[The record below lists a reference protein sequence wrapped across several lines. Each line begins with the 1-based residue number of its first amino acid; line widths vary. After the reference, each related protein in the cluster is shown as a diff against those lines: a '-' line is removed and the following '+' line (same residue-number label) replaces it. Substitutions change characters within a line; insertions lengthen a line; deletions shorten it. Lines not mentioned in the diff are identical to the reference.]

1 MSFFQLSL
9 IAAVA
14 LLGPLLALPRKWH
27 LPVVL
32 GQLLAGIV
40 IGRTGLGLV
49 DSSDPTFTFV
59 ADVGFALI
67 MFVAGTHV
75 PVRDKAIRP
84 ALGSGALRA
93 GTAAVLAAVVGIAI
107 AFAFGTG
114 HAPLYIVLLA
124 SSSAA
129 LVLPIVDSLRLT
141 GPKVLTTTAQVA
153 IADIA
158 CIVALPLAVD
168 PPNAGRA
175 AVGAAVVAACALVL
189 FFVLRWLENSGNRG
203 RLHDISE
210 DRKFALELRIQ
221 LALLFAL
228 SGLAVLGHVSI
239 MLAGFSF
246 GLVVSAVGEPR
257 RLAHQLF
264 AVSDGFLGPVFFV
277 WLGASLDLRTLAGS
291 PRMILLG
298 ICLGF
303 GTLLVHGSIRAL
315 GQPLPLAVLA
325 SSQLGVPVAAAT
337 IGSQLHLL
345 EPGEAAAMILG
356 ALISIGASTIAGSRA
371 ARRYSEAA
379 PESAPESA
387 GKGPKSEGP
396 SDKGQ
401 AGKPSEGGPAIT
413 A

>member
-14 LLGPLLALPRKWH
+14 LLGPLLALPQKWH

-32 GQLLAGIV
+32 GQLLAGIA

-84 ALGSGALRA
+84 ALGAGALRA
-93 GTAAVLAAVVGIAI
+93 GIAAVLAAAVGIVI

-153 IADIA
+153 VADIA

-168 PPNAGRA
+168 PPNAPRA
-175 AVGAAVVAACALVL
+175 AVGAAVVAACAAVL
-189 FFVLRWLENSGNRG
+189 FFALRWLERSGTRG
-203 RLHDISE
+203 RMHDVSE

-228 SGLAVLGHVSI
+228 SGLAVAGHVSI

-246 GLVVSAVGEPR
+246 GLVVAAVGEPR

-277 WLGASLDLRTLAGS
+277 WLGASLNLRELGARPS
-291 PRMILLG
+291 FILLG
-298 ICLGF
+298 L
-303 GTLLVHGSIRAL
+303 AL
-315 GQPLPLAVLA
+315 GVGAAIAHVVMVVTRQPVSLGLLAGA
-325 SSQLGVPVAAAT
+325 QLGVPVAAAT
-337 IGSQLHLL
+337 VGTQLHVLA
-345 EPGEAAAMILG
+345 PGEASAMMLG
-356 ALISIGASTIAGSRA
+356 AIVAIALAVAGGSAAVRAGLLAPPASTRPPTGASTPAPVPAPPAPAG
-371 ARRYSEAA
+371 
-379 PESAPESA
+379 
-387 GKGPKSEGP
+387 G
-396 SDKGQ
+396 
-401 AGKPSEGGPAIT
+401 
-413 A
+413 

>member
-93 GTAAVLAAVVGIAI
+93 GTAAVLAAVVGVVI

-129 LVLPIVDSLRLT
+129 LVLPIVDSLRLA

-175 AVGAAVVAACALVL
+175 AVGAAVVAACALAL

-257 RLAHQLF
+257 GLAHQLF

-303 GTLLVHGSIRAL
+303 GTLLVHGCIRAL
-315 GQPLPLAVLA
+315 GQPLPLAILA
-325 SSQLGVPVAAAT
+325 ASQLGVPVAAAT

-371 ARRYSEAA
+371 ARKYSEGA
-379 PESAPESA
+379 PEPDGA
-387 GKGPKSEGP
+387 GLAHPG
-396 SDKGQ
+396 
-401 AGKPSEGGPAIT
+401 
-413 A
+413 

>member
-27 LPVVL
+27 LPVML
-32 GQLLAGIV
+32 GQLLAGIA

-84 ALGSGALRA
+84 ALGGGALRT
-93 GTAAVLAAVVGIAI
+93 GITAVLAAVVGIAI
-107 AFAFGTG
+107 AMAFGTG

-129 LVLPIVDSLRLT
+129 LVLPIVDSLRLR
-141 GPKVLTTTAQVA
+141 GPKVLATTAQVA

-189 FFVLRWLENSGNRG
+189 FLLLRWLENSGNRG
-203 RLHDISE
+203 RLHDMSE

-246 GLVVSAVGEPR
+246 GLVVAAVGEPR

-277 WLGASLDLRTLAGS
+277 WLGASLDLRTLTGS
-291 PRMILLG
+291 PGMVLLG
-298 ICLGF
+298 ICLGL
-303 GTLLVHGSIRAL
+303 GTLVVHGSLRIL
-315 GQPLPLAVLA
+315 GQPFPLAVLA
-325 SSQLGVPVAAAT
+325 ASQLGVPVAAAT
-337 IGSQLHLL
+337 IGTQLHLL

-371 ARRYSEAA
+371 ARAFSEPA
-379 PESAPESA
+379 PNEPS
-387 GKGPKSEGP
+387 KGR
-396 SDKGQ
+396 
-401 AGKPSEGGPAIT
+401 PAHP

>member
-14 LLGPLLALPRKWH
+14 LLGPLLALPRKWQ

-32 GQLLAGIV
+32 GQLLAGIA

-49 DSSDPTFTFV
+49 DSSDATFTFV
-59 ADVGFALI
+59 ADVGFALV

-84 ALGSGALRA
+84 ALGAGALRA
-93 GTAAVLAAVVGIAI
+93 GIATVLAAVVGIGI

-129 LVLPIVDSLRLT
+129 LVLPIVDSLRLR

-153 IADIA
+153 VADIA

-168 PPNAGRA
+168 PSNAPRA
-175 AVGAAVVAACALVL
+175 AAGAAVIAACAAVL
-189 FFVLRWLENSGNRG
+189 FFVLRWLERNGTRG
-203 RLHDISE
+203 RVHGVSE

-221 LALLFAL
+221 LAVLFAL
-228 SGLAVLGHVSI
+228 SGLAVAGHVSI

-246 GLVVSAVGEPR
+246 GLVVAAVGEPR

-277 WLGASLDLRTLAGS
+277 WLGASLDLRALAGS
-291 PRMILLG
+291 PKMLLLG
-298 ICLGF
+298 ICLGL
-303 GTLLVHGSIRAL
+303 GALLVHGSLRLL

-325 SSQLGVPVAAAT
+325 ASQLGVPVAAAT

-345 EPGEAAAMILG
+345 AAGEAAAMILG
-356 ALISIGASTIAGSRA
+356 ALITIGASTAAGSRA
-371 ARRYSEAA
+371 ARTLTQPGPA
-379 PESAPESA
+379 PASNAS
-387 GKGPKSEGP
+387 G
-396 SDKGQ
+396 
-401 AGKPSEGGPAIT
+401 GGPTLA

>member
-14 LLGPLLALPRKWH
+14 LLGPLLAFPRKWH
-27 LPVVL
+27 LPMVL
-32 GQLLAGIV
+32 GQLLAGIA
-40 IGRTGLGLV
+40 IGRTGLSLV

-75 PVRDKAIRP
+75 PVRDRAIRP
-84 ALGSGALRA
+84 ALAGGALRA
-93 GTAAVLAAVVGIAI
+93 AIAAALAAGVGTAIAY
-107 AFAFGTG
+107 AFGTG

-129 LVLPIVDSLRLT
+129 LVLPIIDSLRLA

-153 IADIA
+153 VADIA

-168 PPNAGRA
+168 PPNAARA
-175 AVGAAVVAACALVL
+175 AVGAAAVAACSVAL
-189 FFVLRWLENSGNRG
+189 FFVLRWLELSGARG
-203 RLHDISE
+203 RVHDVSE

-228 SGLAVLGHVSI
+228 SGLAVAGHVSV

-246 GLVVSAVGEPR
+246 GLVVAAVGEPR

-277 WLGASLDLRTLAGS
+277 WLGASLDLRALAGS
-291 PRMILLG
+291 PGMVLLG
-298 ICLGF
+298 LCLGA
-303 GTLLVHGSIRAL
+303 GTLLVHGSLRLL
-315 GQPLPLAVLA
+315 GQPLPLAVLSA
-325 SSQLGVPVAAAT
+325 SQLGIPVAAAA
-337 IGSQLHLL
+337 IGTQLNLL
-345 EPGEAAAMILG
+345 EPGEASALILG
-356 ALISIGASTIAGSRA
+356 ALITIGASAAAGSRA
-371 ARRYSEAA
+371 ALTFARKA
-379 PESAPESA
+379 PATA
-387 GKGPKSEGP
+387 G
-396 SDKGQ
+396 
-401 AGKPSEGGPAIT
+401 
-413 A
+413 

>member
-14 LLGPLLALPRKWH
+14 LLGPLLAFPRKWH
-27 LPVVL
+27 LPMVL
-32 GQLLAGIV
+32 GQLLAGIA

-49 DSSDPTFTFV
+49 DAAEPTFTFV

-75 PVRDKAIRP
+75 PVRDRAIRS

-93 GTAAVLAAVVGIAI
+93 AITALPAAAVGTLI
-107 AFAFGTG
+107 AFVFGTG
-114 HAPLYIVLLA
+114 HAPLYMVLLA

-129 LVLPIVDSLRLT
+129 LVLPIVDSLQLG

-153 IADIA
+153 VADIA

-168 PPNAGRA
+168 PLNAARA
-175 AVGAAVVAACALVL
+175 AAGAAGVGACALLL
-189 FFVLRWLENSGNRG
+189 FFVLRQLELSGAR
-203 RLHDISE
+203 RRVHILSE
-210 DRKFALELRIQ
+210 NRKFALELRIQ

-228 SGLAVLGHVSI
+228 SGLAVAGHVSI

-246 GLVVSAVGEPR
+246 GLVVAAVGEPR

-277 WLGASLDLRTLAGS
+277 WLGASLDLGALAGS
-291 PRMILLG
+291 PSMVLLG
-298 ICLGF
+298 ICLGL
-303 GTLLVHGSIRAL
+303 GTLLVHGSLRLA

-325 SSQLGVPVAAAT
+325 ASQLGIPVAAAA
-337 IGSQLHLL
+337 IGSQRNLL
-345 EPGEAAAMILG
+345 QPGEAAALILG
-356 ALISIGASTIAGSRA
+356 AIITIGAAAVAGSRA
-371 ARRYSEAA
+371 ARTFAVPA
-379 PESAPESA
+379 VA
-387 GKGPKSEGP
+387 GR
-396 SDKGQ
+396 
-401 AGKPSEGGPAIT
+401 
-413 A
+413 

>member
-9 IAAVA
+9 IAAAA

-32 GQLLAGIV
+32 GQLLAGIA
-40 IGRTGLGLV
+40 IGRTGLALV

-75 PVRDKAIRP
+75 PVRDTAIRP
-84 ALGSGALRA
+84 ALGAGALRA
-93 GTAAVLAAVVGIAI
+93 AVAAGLAAAVGIGI

-129 LVLPIVDSLRLT
+129 LVLPIVDSLRLA

-175 AVGAAVVAACALVL
+175 AAGAAVVAACSVAL
-189 FFVLRWLENSGNRG
+189 FFVLRWLERSGTRG
-203 RLHDISE
+203 RLHDVSE

-228 SGLAVLGHVSI
+228 SGLAVTGHVSI

-246 GLVVSAVGEPR
+246 GLVVAAVGEPR

-277 WLGASLDLRTLAGS
+277 WLGASLDLHTLAGS

-298 ICLGF
+298 LCLGF
-303 GTLLVHGSIRAL
+303 GTLLVHGSLRLL

-325 SSQLGVPVAAAT
+325 ASQLGVPVAAAT

-345 EPGEAAAMILG
+345 EPGEAAALILG
-356 ALISIGASTIAGSRA
+356 ALISIMASALAGSRA
-371 ARRYSEAA
+371 ARTFAR
-379 PESAPESA
+379 PEKVA
-387 GKGPKSEGP
+387 G
-396 SDKGQ
+396 
-401 AGKPSEGGPAIT
+401 
-413 A
+413 

>member
-1 MSFFQLSL
+1 VSFFQLSL

-14 LLGPLLALPRKWH
+14 LFGPLLALPQKWH

-32 GQLLAGIV
+32 GQLLAGIA

-49 DSSDPTFTFV
+49 DSTEPTFTFV

-67 MFVAGTHV
+67 MFVAGSHV

-84 ALGSGALRA
+84 ALGAGALRA
-93 GTAAVLAAVVGIAI
+93 GIAAGLAVVVGILVALL
-107 AFAFGTG
+107 FGTG
-114 HAPLYIVLLA
+114 HAPLYMVLLA

-129 LVLPIVDSLRLT
+129 LVLPIVDSLRLS
-141 GPKVLTTTAQVA
+141 GPKVLTATAQVA

-158 CIVALPLAVD
+158 CIVTLPLAVD

-175 AVGAAVVAACALVL
+175 AIGAAVVAGCAAVL
-189 FFVLRWLENSGNRG
+189 YHVLRALENSGMRA

-210 DRKFALELRIQ
+210 DRKFALELRVQ

-228 SGLAVLGHVSI
+228 AGLAVAGHVSV

-246 GLVVSAVGEPR
+246 GLVVAAVGEPR

-277 WLGASLDLRTLAGS
+277 WLGASLDLSALTGS

-298 ICLGF
+298 VCLGV
-303 GTLLVHGSIRAL
+303 GTLLVHGSVRLL
-315 GQPLPLAVLA
+315 GQPMSLAIMTA
-325 SSQLGVPVAAAT
+325 SQLGVPVAAAT

-356 ALISIGASTIAGSRA
+356 ALISIGASAAAGAQA
-371 ARRYSEAA
+371 ARAFAKSEAPRGA
-379 PESAPESA
+379 SPHPPENAV
-387 GKGPKSEGP
+387 
-396 SDKGQ
+396 
-401 AGKPSEGGPAIT
+401 
-413 A
+413 

>member
-1 MSFFQLSL
+1 VSFFQLSL

-32 GQLLAGIV
+32 GQLLAGIA
-40 IGRTGLGLV
+40 IGHTGLGLV
-49 DSSDPTFTFV
+49 DSADPTFTFV

-75 PVRDKAIRP
+75 PVRDEAIRP
-84 ALGSGALRA
+84 ALGAGALRA
-93 GTAAVLAAVVGIAI
+93 GVAAVLAAVVGTVI

-129 LVLPIVDSLRLT
+129 LVLPIIDSLRLR

-153 IADIA
+153 VADIA

-168 PPNAGRA
+168 PANAPRA
-175 AVGAAVVAACALVL
+175 AVGATAVAACAAVL
-189 FFVLRWLENSGNRG
+189 FFVLRWLERSGTRG
-203 RLHDISE
+203 RVHDLSE

-221 LALLFAL
+221 LVLLFAL
-228 SGLAVLGHVSI
+228 SGLAVAGHVSI

-246 GLVVSAVGEPR
+246 GLVVAAVGEPR

-264 AVSDGFLGPVFFV
+264 AVSDGFVGPVFFV
-277 WLGASLDLRTLAGS
+277 WLGASLDLRTLAVS
-291 PRMILLG
+291 PKMLLLG
-298 ICLGF
+298 ACLGL
-303 GTLLVHGSIRAL
+303 GTLLVHGSLRLL
-315 GQPLPLAVLA
+315 GQPLPLAILA
-325 SSQLGVPVAAAT
+325 ASQLGVPVAAAA

-356 ALISIGASTIAGSRA
+356 ALITVGASTAAGSRA
-371 ARRYSEAA
+371 ARRFTQATSAA
-379 PESAPESA
+379 A
-387 GKGPKSEGP
+387 GNP
-396 SDKGQ
+396 SG
-401 AGKPSEGGPAIT
+401 GGPTLA

>member
-9 IAAVA
+9 IATVA
-14 LLGPLLALPRKWH
+14 LLGPLLALPQKWH

-32 GQLLAGIV
+32 GQLVAGIA

-49 DSSDPTFTFV
+49 DSTDPTFTFA
-59 ADVGFALI
+59 ADVGFALV

-75 PVRDKAIRP
+75 PVRDKALRP
-84 ALGSGALRA
+84 ALGTGALRA
-93 GTAAVLAAVVGIAI
+93 GIAAALAAVVGILI
-107 AFAFGTG
+107 ALSFGTG
-114 HAPLYIVLLA
+114 HAPLYVVLLA

-129 LVLPIVDSLRLT
+129 LVLPIIDSLRLS

-175 AVGAAVVAACALVL
+175 ALGAAAVAGCAAILY
-189 FFVLRWLENSGNRG
+189 FVLRSLERNGTRA
-203 RLHDISE
+203 RMHDVSE

-228 SGLAVLGHVSI
+228 AGLAVAGHVSI

-264 AVSDGFLGPVFFV
+264 AVNDGFLGPVFFV
-277 WLGASLDLRTLAGS
+277 WLGASLDLSALAGS

-298 ICLGF
+298 LCLGI
-303 GTLLVHGSIRAL
+303 GTLLVHASLRIL
-315 GQPLPLAVLA
+315 GQPLPLALMSA
-325 SSQLGVPVAAAT
+325 SQLGVPVAAAT

-345 EPGEAAAMILG
+345 EPGEAAAIILG
-356 ALISIGASTIAGSRA
+356 ALLSIGASAAAGARA
-371 ARRYSEAA
+371 ALAYGMRMQKA
-379 PESAPESA
+379 P
-387 GKGPKSEGP
+387 
-396 SDKGQ
+396 
-401 AGKPSEGGPAIT
+401 
-413 A
+413 

>member
-14 LLGPLLALPRKWH
+14 LLGPLLAFPRTWH
-27 LPVVL
+27 LPTVL
-32 GQLLAGIV
+32 GQLLAGIA

-67 MFVAGTHV
+67 MFAAGTPV
-75 PVRDKAIRP
+75 PVRDRALRP
-84 ALGSGALRA
+84 ALAGGALSA
-93 GTAAVLAAVVGIAI
+93 AIAALLAAAVGTVT

-129 LVLPIVDSLRLT
+129 LVLPIIDSLRLT
-141 GPKVLTTTAQVA
+141 GPKVLTMTAQVA
-153 IADIA
+153 VADIA

-168 PPNAGRA
+168 PPNAPRA
-175 AVGAAVVAACALVL
+175 AIGAAGVAACSVVL
-189 FFVLRWLENSGNRG
+189 FFLLRWLEDSGTRK
-203 RLHDISE
+203 RVHDVSE

-228 SGLAVLGHVSI
+228 SGLAVAGHVSV

-246 GLVVSAVGEPR
+246 GLVVAAVGEPR

-277 WLGASLDLRTLAGS
+277 WLGASLDLSALAGS
-291 PRMILLG
+291 PTMVLLG
-298 ICLGF
+298 FCLGL
-303 GTLLVHGSIRAL
+303 GALLVHGSLRLL
-315 GQPLPLAVLA
+315 GHPLPLAMLSA
-325 SSQLGVPVAAAT
+325 SQLGVPVAAAT
-337 IGSQLHLL
+337 IGSQLDLL
-345 EPGEAAAMILG
+345 VPGEASAMILG
-356 ALISIGASTIAGSRA
+356 ALITIGASAAAGSRA
-371 ARRYSEAA
+371 AHTFARNTPASAA
-379 PESAPESA
+379 
-387 GKGPKSEGP
+387 
-396 SDKGQ
+396 
-401 AGKPSEGGPAIT
+401 
-413 A
+413 

>member
-40 IGRTGLGLV
+40 IGRTGFALV
-49 DSSDPTFTFV
+49 NSSDPTFTFM

-93 GTAAVLAAVVGIAI
+93 GIAAVLAVAVGIAI

-114 HAPLYIVLLA
+114 HAPLYVVLLA

-129 LVLPIVDSLRLT
+129 LVLPIVDSLRLG

-168 PPNAGRA
+168 PPNALRA
-175 AVGAAVVAACALVL
+175 AAGAAIVAACAAVL
-189 FFVLRWLENSGNRG
+189 FFVLRWLETSGTRG
-203 RLHDISE
+203 RVHDVSE
-210 DRKFALELRIQ
+210 DRKFALELRVQ

-228 SGLAVLGHVSI
+228 GGLAVAGHVSI

-303 GTLLVHGSIRAL
+303 GTLLVHGALRAL
-315 GQPLPLAVLA
+315 GQPLPLAILA
-325 SSQLGVPVAAAT
+325 ASQLGVPVAAAT
-337 IGSQLHLL
+337 IGTQLHLL

-371 ARRYSEAA
+371 ARTFSDAKPDET
-379 PESAPESA
+379 
-387 GKGPKSEGP
+387 GKGAV
-396 SDKGQ
+396 
-401 AGKPSEGGPAIT
+401 AGTAGGST
-413 A
+413 ATA

>member
-1 MSFFQLSL
+1 VSFFQLSL
-9 IAAVA
+9 IATVA

-32 GQLLAGIV
+32 GQLLAGIA

-49 DSSDPTFTFV
+49 DSTDPTFTFV

-67 MFVAGTHV
+67 MFVAGSHV
-75 PVRDKAIRP
+75 PVRDTAIRP
-84 ALGSGALRA
+84 ALGAGALRA
-93 GTAAVLAAVVGIAI
+93 GIAAGLAVVVGIVI
-107 AFAFGTG
+107 ALLFGTG
-114 HAPLYIVLLA
+114 HAPLYVVLLA

-129 LVLPIVDSLRLT
+129 LVLPIIDSLGLS

-175 AVGAAVVAACALVL
+175 AIGAAAVAGCAVVLY
-189 FFVLRWLENSGNRG
+189 FVLRALENRG
-203 RLHDISE
+203 TRARLHDISE

-228 SGLAVLGHVSI
+228 AGLAVAGHVSI

-246 GLVVSAVGEPR
+246 GLVVAAVGEPR

-277 WLGASLDLRTLAGS
+277 WLGSSLDLRALTGS

-298 ICLGF
+298 VCLGL
-303 GTLLVHGSIRAL
+303 GTLLAHGSLRLL
-315 GQPLPLAVLA
+315 GQPLPLAIMA
-325 SSQLGVPVAAAT
+325 ASQLGIPVAAAT
-337 IGSQLHLL
+337 IGTQLHLL
-345 EPGEAAAMILG
+345 EPGEAAAIILG
-356 ALISIGASTIAGSRA
+356 ALISIAASAAAGSQA
-371 ARRYSEAA
+371 ALVF
-379 PESAPESA
+379 
-387 GKGPKSEGP
+387 GKGVPPTPQGP
-396 SDKGQ
+396 RPRPPRK
-401 AGKPSEGGPAIT
+401 AL
-413 A
+413 

>member
-14 LLGPLLALPRKWH
+14 LLGPLLAFPRTWH
-27 LPVVL
+27 LPMVL
-32 GQLLAGIV
+32 GQLLAGIA
-40 IGRTGLGLV
+40 IGRTGLGLM

-84 ALGSGALRA
+84 ALGGGALRA
-93 GTAAVLAAVVGIAI
+93 AIAAALAAASGTLI
-107 AFAFGTG
+107 AFVFGTG

-129 LVLPIVDSLRLT
+129 LVLPIIDSLRLA

-153 IADIA
+153 VADIA

-168 PPNAGRA
+168 PPNAPRAALGAA
-175 AVGAAVVAACALVL
+175 AVGACSLVL
-189 FFVLRWLENSGNRG
+189 FFVLRRLELSGARG
-203 RLHDISE
+203 RVHAVSE
-210 DRKFALELRIQ
+210 ERKFALELRIQ

-228 SGLAVLGHVSI
+228 SGLAVAGHVSV

-246 GLVVSAVGEPR
+246 GLVVAAVGEPR

-277 WLGASLDLRTLAGS
+277 WLGASLDLRALAGT
-291 PRMILLG
+291 PGMVLLG
-298 ICLGF
+298 LCLGA
-303 GTLLVHGSIRAL
+303 GTLVVHGSLRLL
-315 GQPLPLAVLA
+315 GQPLPLAVLSA
-325 SSQLGVPVAAAT
+325 SQLGIPVAAAA
-337 IGSQLHLL
+337 IGTQTDLL
-345 EPGEAAAMILG
+345 EPGEASALILG
-356 ALISIGASTIAGSRA
+356 ALITIAASAAAGSRA
-371 ARRYSEAA
+371 ARTFTRDA
-379 PESAPESA
+379 PAPA
-387 GKGPKSEGP
+387 G
-396 SDKGQ
+396 
-401 AGKPSEGGPAIT
+401 
-413 A
+413 

>member
-1 MSFFQLSL
+1 MSFLQLSL
-9 IAAVA
+9 IATVA
-14 LLGPLLALPRKWH
+14 LLGPLLAFPRKWH

-32 GQLLAGIV
+32 GQLLAGIA

-49 DSSDPTFTFV
+49 DPTDPTFTFV

-67 MFVAGTHV
+67 MFVAGSHV
-75 PVRDKAIRP
+75 PVRDRAIRP

-93 GTAAVLAAVVGIAI
+93 GIAAGIAAAVGILI
-107 AFAFGTG
+107 ALAFGTG
-114 HAPLYIVLLA
+114 HAPLYVVLLA

-129 LVLPIVDSLRLT
+129 LFLPIVDSLRLS

-175 AVGAAVVAACALVL
+175 AIGAAAVAACAAVL
-189 FFVLRWLENSGNRG
+189 FFVLRALERSGTRA
-203 RLHDISE
+203 RLHDMSE

-228 SGLAVLGHVSI
+228 AGLAIAGHISI

-277 WLGASLDLRTLAGS
+277 WLGASLDLRALAGS

-298 ICLGF
+298 LCLGS
-303 GTLLVHGSIRAL
+303 GTLLVHGSLRLL
-315 GQPLPLAVLA
+315 GQPLPLAIMA
-325 SSQLGVPVAAAT
+325 ASQLGVPVAAAT

-356 ALISIGASTIAGSRA
+356 ALISIGASAAAGSRA
-371 ARRYSEAA
+371 ARAFGKSAGPAA
-379 PESAPESA
+379 PDARP
-387 GKGPKSEGP
+387 PRP
-396 SDKGQ
+396 
-401 AGKPSEGGPAIT
+401 T
-413 A
+413 AAS

>member
-14 LLGPLLALPRKWH
+14 LLGPLLAFPRKWN
-27 LPVVL
+27 LPTVL
-32 GQLLAGIV
+32 GQLLAGIA

-49 DSSDPTFTFV
+49 DSADPTFTFV

-75 PVRDKAIRP
+75 PVRDRAIRP
-84 ALGSGALRA
+84 ALGGGALRA
-93 GTAAVLAAVVGIAI
+93 AIAAALAAAAGTVI
-107 AFAFGTG
+107 AFAFGTR

-129 LVLPIVDSLRLT
+129 LVLPIVDSLRLA

-153 IADIA
+153 VADIA

-168 PPNAGRA
+168 PPNAPRA
-175 AVGAAVVAACALVL
+175 AIGATAVAACSVVL
-189 FFVLRWLENSGNRG
+189 FFVLRWLEDSGTRK
-203 RLHDISE
+203 RVHDVSE

-228 SGLAVLGHVSI
+228 SGLAVAGHVSV

-246 GLVVSAVGEPR
+246 GLVVAAVGEPR

-277 WLGASLDLRTLAGS
+277 WLGASLDLRALAGT
-291 PRMILLG
+291 PAMVLLG
-298 ICLGF
+298 VCLGA
-303 GTLLVHGSIRAL
+303 GTLLVHGSLRLL
-315 GQPLPLAVLA
+315 GQPLPLAVLSA
-325 SSQLGVPVAAAT
+325 SQLGVPVAAAT
-337 IGSQLHLL
+337 IGSQLDLL
-345 EPGEAAAMILG
+345 EPGEASALILG
-356 ALISIGASTIAGSRA
+356 ALITIGASAAAGSRA
-371 ARRYSEAA
+371 ARTFARNAEA
-379 PESAPESA
+379 
-387 GKGPKSEGP
+387 
-396 SDKGQ
+396 
-401 AGKPSEGGPAIT
+401 PA
-413 A
+413 

>member
-1 MSFFQLSL
+1 VSFFQLSL

-32 GQLLAGIV
+32 GQLLAGIL

-93 GTAAVLAAVVGIAI
+93 GTAAVLAAVVGVVI

-371 ARRYSEAA
+371 ARSFSEAA
-379 PESAPESA
+379 PESEGSA
-387 GKGPKSEGP
+387 GKRS
-396 SDKGQ
+396 Q
-401 AGKPSEGGPAIT
+401 GGPAT
-413 A
+413 ATDSPEPAA

>member
-1 MSFFQLSL
+1 VSFLQLSL
-9 IAAVA
+9 IATVA

-32 GQLLAGIV
+32 GQLLAGIA

-49 DSSDPTFTFV
+49 DPTDPTFTFV

-84 ALGSGALRA
+84 ALGAGALRA
-93 GTAAVLAAVVGIAI
+93 GIAAGIAAAVGILI
-107 AFAFGTG
+107 ALAFGTG
-114 HAPLYIVLLA
+114 HAPLYVVLLA

-129 LVLPIVDSLRLT
+129 LFLPIVDSLRLS

-175 AVGAAVVAACALVL
+175 AIGAAAVAACAAVL
-189 FFVLRWLENSGNRG
+189 FFVLRALERSGTRA
-203 RLHDISE
+203 RLHDMSE

-228 SGLAVLGHVSI
+228 AGLAVAGHISI

-277 WLGASLDLRTLAGS
+277 WLGASLDLRALAGS

-298 ICLGF
+298 LCLGF
-303 GTLLVHGSIRAL
+303 GTLLVHGSLRIL
-315 GQPLPLAVLA
+315 GQPLPLAIMA
-325 SSQLGVPVAAAT
+325 ASQLGVPVAAAT

-356 ALISIGASTIAGSRA
+356 ALISIGSSAAAGSRA
-371 ARRYSEAA
+371 AQAFGKSAGPAA
-379 PESAPESA
+379 PDARPHR
-387 GKGPKSEGP
+387 P
-396 SDKGQ
+396 
-401 AGKPSEGGPAIT
+401 T
-413 A
+413 AAS